1 MKPTTKTKKKSTT
14 SKCNEYST
22 EFKEIEAILDNQFE
36 IINDHADLINN
47 HGQIINSYAESWKQ
61 IREDQEVLSSRI
73 TLVFWFCGIT
83 TAIATTLAITSLVC
97 K

>member
-1 MKPTTKTKKKSTT
+1 MKPTTKPKKKSTT
-14 SKCNEYST
+14 SKCDEYNIKLKT
-22 EFKEIEAILDNQFE
+22 FGAVIDNHAEIL
-36 IINDHADLINN
+36 NDHAEVV
-47 HGQIINSYAESWKQ
+47 NSYAESWKQ
-61 IREDQEVLSSRI
+61 IRENQEVLSSRI